1 MPQNGTIE
9 NGDFNNVI
17 QVRNLVRRY
26 GDFTAVDNVD
36 LDVGRGEIYGF
47 LGPNGA
53 GKTTTISML
62 TTLLKPTSGTALV
75 DGRDIV
81 EEQAAVRKAI
91 GMVFQEQSIDEK
103 LTARE
108 NLDFHAV
115 LYGVP
120 RRERKKRA
128 AEVLQTV
135 DLQDRADQKIEE
147 FSGGMK
153 RRLEIARGLLHT
165 PRVLFLDEPTQGL
178 DPQTRNSIW
187 EHLLR
192 LREESDVT
200 VFMTTHYMDEAEY
213 CDRIAIMDGGK
224 VVEEGA
230 PEDLKGRVGS
240 DIVSVTP
247 VDESAAADL
256 RSFAE
261 DKGIPV
267 RDGGSELSE
276 MYFEV
281 ENGTR
286 FVPRLLGDLPA
297 AVEAVSVRRPTLDD
311 VFLNLTG
318 RSLRD
323 PGAGSEE
330 AAEPSDGQ
338 SSGARSSGSG
348 VRR

>member
-1 MPQNGTIE
+1 MVRESITQKTAE
-9 NGDFNNVI
+9 TVTDNVI
-17 QVRNLVRRY
+17 EVRGLVRRY

-36 LDVGRGEIYGF
+36 LDVKRGEIYGF

-62 TTLLKPTSGTALV
+62 TTLLKPTSGTATI
-75 DGRDIV
+75 DGHDIV
-81 EEQAAVRKAI
+81 EEQAAVRRAI

-108 NLDFHAV
+108 NLNFHAV

-120 RRERKKRA
+120 RSERKKRA
-128 AEVLQTV
+128 ESVLETV
-135 DLQDRADQKIEE
+135 DLLDRADQRIEE

-213 CDRIAIMDGGK
+213 CDRIAVMDGGRI
-224 VVEEGA
+224 VEQGS
-230 PEDLKGRVGS
+230 PESLKGSVGS
-240 DIVSVTP
+240 DVVTVTPAGGEDAALEEFAERRGISVTR
-247 VDESAAADL
+247 EG
-256 RSFAE
+256 AE
-261 DKGIPV
+261 M
-267 RDGGSELSE
+267 R
-276 MYFEV
+276 FEV
-281 ENGTR
+281 EDGAR
-286 FVPRLLGDLPA
+286 FVPQLLSELPD
-297 AVEAVSVRRPTLDD
+297 AVEAVSVRRPTLED

-323 PGAGSEE
+323 PGAEGGTEKTTAKKSRRW
-330 AAEPSDGQ
+330 SR
-338 SSGARSSGSG
+338 AR
-348 VRR
+348 

>member
-1 MPQNGTIE
+1 MQQE
-9 NGDFNNVI
+9 NRTENVI
-17 QVRNLVRRY
+17 EVSNLVRRY
-26 GDFTAVDNVD
+26 GDFIAVDDVD
-36 LDVGRGEIYGF
+36 LEVKRGEIYGF

-62 TTLLKPTSGTALV
+62 TTLLKPTSGTATI
-75 DGRDIV
+75 DGHDIV
-81 EEQAAVRKAI
+81 AEQAAVRRSI

-108 NLDFHAV
+108 NLNFHAV

-120 RRERKKRA
+120 RSERKKRA
-128 AEVLQTV
+128 EAVLETV
-135 DLQDRADQKIEE
+135 GLQDRANQKIEE

-213 CDRIAIMDGGK
+213 CDRIAVMDGGR
-224 VVEEGA
+224 VVEEGS
-230 PEDLKGRVGS
+230 PESLKGSVGS
-240 DIVSVTP
+240 DVVSVTP
-247 VDESAAADL
+247 ASENAAREL
-256 RSFAE
+256 RIFAE
-261 DKGIPV
+261 DRGVSV
-267 RDGGSELSE
+267 RDGAGEL
-276 MYFEV
+276 YFEV
-281 ENGTR
+281 EDGTR
-286 FVPRLLGDLPA
+286 FVPRLLGDLPG

-318 RSLRD
+318 RSLRE
-323 PGAGSEE
+323 PALEKANEQSHSRGS
-330 AAEPSDGQ
+330 
-338 SSGARSSGSG
+338 RSRSHS
-348 VRR
+348 R

>member
-1 MPQNGTIE
+1 MTQEDLVE
-9 NGDFNNVI
+9 NTTSNTTENVI
-17 QVRNLVRRY
+17 EVRGLVRRY
-26 GDFTAVDNVD
+26 GDFTAVDDVD
-36 LDVGRGEIYGF
+36 LEVKRGEIYGF

-62 TTLLKPTSGTALV
+62 TTLLKPTSGTATI
-75 DGRDIV
+75 DGHDIV
-81 EEQAAVRKAI
+81 AEQAAVRNSI
-91 GMVFQEQSIDEK
+91 GMVFQDQSIDEK

-120 RRERKKRA
+120 RSERKKRA
-128 AEVLQTV
+128 EGVLATV

-213 CDRIAIMDGGK
+213 CDRIAVMDGGR
-224 VVEEGA
+224 VVDEGSPEE
-230 PEDLKGRVGS
+230 LKGRVGS
-240 DIVSVTP
+240 DVVSVTP
-247 VDESAAADL
+247 ASGGATSL
-256 RSFAE
+256 REFAE
-261 DKGIPV
+261 RRGISV
-267 RDGGSELSE
+267 SQDGGRETGE
-276 MYFEV
+276 MRFEV
-281 ENGTR
+281 ENGAR
-286 FVPRLLGDLPA
+286 FVPQLLSELPDA
-297 AVEAVSVRRPTLDD
+297 ADAVSVRRPTLED

-318 RSLRD
+318 RTLRD
-323 PGAGSEE
+323 PGAEK
-330 AAEPSDGQ
+330 
-338 SSGARSSGSG
+338 GA
-348 VRR
+348 

>member
-1 MPQNGTIE
+1 MQREDLME
-9 NGDFNNVI
+9 NTPGNTKENVI
-17 QVRNLVRRY
+17 EVRGLVRRY

-36 LDVGRGEIYGF
+36 LDVKRGEIYGF

-62 TTLLKPTSGTALV
+62 TTLLKPTSGTATI
-75 DGRDIV
+75 DGHDIV
-81 EEQAAVRKAI
+81 TEQAAVRRAI

-120 RRERKKRA
+120 RSERKKRA
-128 AEVLQTV
+128 EGVLATV
-135 DLQDRADQKIEE
+135 DLQDRTDQKIEE

-213 CDRIAIMDGGK
+213 CDRIAVMDGGR
-224 VVEEGA
+224 VVEEGS
-230 PEDLKGRVGS
+230 PEELKGRVGS
-240 DIVSVTP
+240 DVVSVTP
-247 VDESAAADL
+247 SSGGSDSL
-256 RSFAE
+256 REFAE
-261 DKGIPV
+261 RRGISV
-267 RDGGSELSE
+267 SRDGNQGAGE
-276 MYFEV
+276 MRFEV
-281 ENGTR
+281 ENGAR
-286 FVPRLLGDLPA
+286 FVPQLLSELPDA
-297 AVEAVSVRRPTLDD
+297 ADAVSVRRPTLED

-323 PGAGSEE
+323 PGAEK
-330 AAEPSDGQ
+330 AEKATSRN
-338 SSGARSSGSG
+338 S
-348 VRR
+348 RR